1 MSGSEAFTI
10 LALSN
15 AWQINNAQDHT
26 HKKKPSIFMRLNFFH
41 VCMGDFQHAGTHPLL
56 LHDIMGSIYGNFD
69 LRQGFRE
76 RICTV

>member
-26 HKKKPSIFMRLNFFH
+26 LKKKPSIFMGLNFFH
-41 VCMGDFQHAGTHPLL
+41 VCMDDFQRAGIQSLL
-56 LHDIMGSIYGNFD
+56 LYVIMGSLCGNFD
-69 LRQGFRE
+69 LQ
-76 RICTV
+76 